1 MIPMNTSIEEKKL
14 RDDIK
19 SLCLTLR
26 SVLEAEL
33 VAIKERN
40 TDELYNLVS
49 QKTTILNELQKKDT
63 YLSELFSLVTET
75 ESESVL
81 ELKETLNDC
90 RDLNTKNR
98 TIALLE
104 LKHTNKSIEH
114 LRSLIKM
121 DDLSL
126 YAPGGQLTV
135 NREKRN
141 LGTI

>member
-1 MIPMNTSIEEKKL
+1 MNISIEENRL
-14 RDDIK
+14 REDIK
-19 SLCLTLR
+19 SLCITLR

-33 VAIKERN
+33 VAMKEQN
-40 TDELYNLVS
+40 SDELYNLVS

-63 YLSELFSLVTET
+63 YLSELFSHVTES

-81 ELKETLNDC
+81 ELKEVLNEC
-90 RDLNTKNR
+90 RDLNANNR
-98 TIALLE
+98 TVALLE

-114 LRSLIKM
+114 LRSLLKM
-121 DDLSL
+121 DDLPL

-141 LGTI
+141 LGII